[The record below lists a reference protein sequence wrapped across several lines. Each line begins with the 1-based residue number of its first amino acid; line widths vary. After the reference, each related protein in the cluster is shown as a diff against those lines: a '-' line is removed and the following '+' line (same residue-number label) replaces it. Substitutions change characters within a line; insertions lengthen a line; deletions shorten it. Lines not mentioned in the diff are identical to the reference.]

1 MRLHHSGDFPSHGGW
16 HLVSSPQHLGSGDLA
31 LEGVPLY
38 PPGST
43 VPSGLRQHP
52 SRRPVSPSPAPTS
65 RVVYTHDRLSGFEK
79 TVAGSNSFFATS
91 ATHRCSISFSPFRDP
106 RSAARTRFSSTGTA
120 FRLTRSIRWL
130 SSAYSRE
137 APGLHGDRTHSC
149 DSPLGS
155 APLVFGPGPA
165 LAGSSSDPTV
175 PSSPPALD
183 SVSSSLPGS
192 PSAQASCLAT
202 LQRFPRAAGFA
213 SAIAEQSSLARRPSS
228 RAVYRVRWSIY
239 HGWCHSNGHS
249 VSNPT
254 LAMVAV
260 YILLPVHQRPWCVL
274 PAWLPF
280 SFICGFPFSPYIL
293 VFGSGASDLLR
304 SFQLS
309 SAERVL
315 RPHTW
320 DLSMVLT
327 YLVSPAFE
335 PLSPASFRAL
345 PLTTLF
351 LLALA
356 TAIMSWGATGSL
368 FHSHL
373 CGWGCMPLLHP
384 AVCRQVGVA
393 HPFHPSLLLGDVLSR
408 LCGWSWFRPPTM
420 PGQGSPLVSASGQV
434 FVYRSPSPFRVPSA
448 PCSPFSTNAVSFFL
462 GGGHRCCSGG

>member
-1 MRLHHSGDFPSHGGW
+1 MQLRPLIVVRFPS
-16 HLVSSPQHLGSGDLA
+16 P
-31 LEGVPLY
+31 
-38 PPGST
+38 
-43 VPSGLRQHP
+43 
-52 SRRPVSPSPAPTS
+52 
-65 RVVYTHDRLSGFEK
+65 LSGIR
-79 TVAGSNSFFATS
+79 GQQ
-91 ATHRCSISFSPFRDP
+91 
-106 RSAARTRFSSTGTA
+106 ARTRFSSTGTA

-137 APGLHGDRTHSC
+137 APGLHGDGTHSC
-149 DSPLGS
+149 DSLLGS

-202 LQRFPRAAGFA
+202 LQPFPRAAGFS

-228 RAVYRVRWSIY
+228 RTVYRVRWSIY

-254 LAMVAV
+254 LAMVADL
-260 YILLPVHQRPWCVL
+260 YITSGTPEALVCPPCVVTVQFYLRFSVFTFRPWL
-274 PAWLPF
+274 R
-280 SFICGFPFSPYIL
+280 I
-293 VFGSGASDLLR
+293 LLR

-335 PLSPASFRAL
+335 PLSQASFRAL

-373 CGWGCMPLLHP
+373 CGWGCMPLLHS
-384 AVCRQVGVA
+384 AVCRSPV
-393 HPFHPSLLLGDVLSR
+393 PSLAP
-408 LCGWSWFRPPTM
+408 SW
-420 PGQGSPLVSASGQV
+420 
-434 FVYRSPSPFRVPSA
+434 
-448 PCSPFSTNAVSFFL
+448 
-462 GGGHRCCSGG
+462 